1 MKKLLIVLGILFIF
15 TGCSNSKK
23 LDLNST
29 SASITKDYLTN
40 HEVGDINTISGRY
53 NIKTDNIQDS
63 LIITSKKFDDAT
75 MVLILLPK
83 NGKNNEVKS
92 EIEKFI
98 DSYNNQWVGMNY
110 FPDQKELV
118 QNALY
123 TTYGNY
129 LIYIVSSNNDEI
141 LKLVKSS

>member
-1 MKKLLIVLGILFIF
+1 MKKIWIILCLLFIF
-15 TGCSNSKK
+15 TGCSNNKK
-23 LDLNST
+23 LQLNT
-29 SASITKDYLTN
+29 IGTSITKNYLTN

-53 NIKTDNIQDS
+53 NINTDNIKDS
-63 LIITSKKFDDAT
+63 LIITSKSFDDAT
-75 MVLILLPK
+75 MVLIILPE
-83 NGKNNEVKS
+83 NGKNKEIKT

-98 DSYNNQWVGMNY
+98 DSYNNQWVDMNY
-110 FPDQKELV
+110 FPEQKDLV
-118 QNALY
+118 QKALY